1 LRPAQSAALIES
13 LHVTHDGKACE
24 ARNANVTRWNGVV
37 NTLMGCCGKA
47 LLSGWLRA
55 AAAVYVT
62 LVAAAAPA
70 QAAAP
75 DAGAAASIEP
85 ALAGLMAM
93 AALAVMWWRL
103 LGRSD
108 E

>member
-1 LRPAQSAALIES
+1 
-13 LHVTHDGKACE
+13 
-24 ARNANVTRWNGVV
+24 
-37 NTLMGCCGKA
+37 MGCCGKA
-47 LLSGWLRA
+47 LLSDWLRA
-55 AAAVYVT
+55 AAAVLGV

-70 QAAAP
+70 RAAVAP
-75 DAGAAASIEP
+75 DAGSAASMEP

>member
-1 LRPAQSAALIES
+1 
-13 LHVTHDGKACE
+13 
-24 ARNANVTRWNGVV
+24 
-37 NTLMGCCGKA
+37 MGCSGKA

-62 LVAAAAPA
+62 LVAAAPA

-93 AALAVMWWRL
+93 AALAAMWWRL
-103 LGRSD
+103 LARSD